1 MLTRPTRAPTQLLA
15 LQMVLPHAPVPV
27 PVAFAVASH
36 ATCVRTCAAPAAS
49 ALPELLPRRAHH
61 SLADARPRVPHT
73 HRADRTI
80 KKKPRG
86 RRNPPANEAV
96 TKWLIIETLERAT
109 LEEIVQFAFCVCDA

>member
-1 MLTRPTRAPTQLLA
+1 MQLLA

-36 ATCVRTCAAPAAS
+36 ATCIRICTAPAAS
-49 ALPELLPRRAHH
+49 ALPALLHAPRPR
-61 SLADARPRVPHT
+61 SIADARSRVPHT

-96 TKWLIIETLERAT
+96 TKWLIIETLESAT